1 MAQRR
6 TKVKRERGN
15 HTEAPPALGP
25 GTAGLSA
32 LGTAAAEATSNN
44 PTAEECPK
52 KKKKTAHDKLKEATT
67 AVDEATK
74 VFNAAEAAL
83 AKHSRSMA
91 SHASLSGGHSSGVL
105 GWHKTRA
112 RIKNRVLFVLFHV
125 ECNTQKMV

>member
-1 MAQRR
+1 MALRR
-6 TKVKRERGN
+6 TKVKRER
-15 HTEAPPALGP
+15 EATPAVGP

-32 LGTAAAEATSNN
+32 LGTE
-44 PTAEECPK
+44 
-52 KKKKTAHDKLKEATT
+52 KLKEATT
-67 AVDEATK
+67 AVDEATV